1 MNSNSILRK
10 IRQSK
15 ITKKIWNSSTR
26 LISSNEF
33 LSKVVRKAALD
44 AGLIA
49 KEYKKLNE
57 SCLIDLYNPS
67 KKEALI
73 IVPWWG
79 DCATCV
85 NIENICTNLKSL
97 GFRIHLLH
105 FNDYPFFSK
114 NKFYDFCYSVFPL
127 VKEGRRAAK
136 GPLPGQESG
145 NNVDDWVDF
154 GLLEYVKKLD
164 SIYHFD
170 VCLCNYVYLSAALEV
185 LSKNCLK
192 LLLTHDIFSYRN
204 EKLKENG
211 IEEKYFDFSCVEVEE
226 TKGY

>member
-164 SIYHFD
+164 SICKISRKI
-170 VCLCNYVYLSAALEV
+170 V
-185 LSKNCLK
+185 
-192 LLLTHDIFSYRN
+192 
-204 EKLKENG
+204 
-211 IEEKYFDFSCVEVEE
+211 
-226 TKGY
+226 